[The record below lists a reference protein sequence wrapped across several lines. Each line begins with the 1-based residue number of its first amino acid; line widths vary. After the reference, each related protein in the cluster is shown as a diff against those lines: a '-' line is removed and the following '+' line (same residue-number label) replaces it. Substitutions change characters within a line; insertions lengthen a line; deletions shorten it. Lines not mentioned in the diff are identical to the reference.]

1 MLTVYR
7 ASAGAGKTHTLT
19 GEYLKMLFGGKG
31 QEGEATYRH
40 ILAVT
45 FTNKATAEMKDRI
58 VRDLYALASGG
69 RSGHLEM
76 LRAHLG
82 GATEADVR
90 TRARTLLVRMLHD
103 YAAFN
108 VSTIDHFFQQT
119 LRAFVREIG
128 LQGNY
133 VVELDAE
140 PVLDEAVD
148 SLLAGLDREGG
159 DSELFRWLLRF
170 SEQKVERGETW
181 VLSRD
186 MKTLGRQ
193 LFNEHYKALRSA
205 DDADETAPTVDR
217 KKMTAYSDM
226 LYATM
231 NAIKSEARELGERG
245 LAIMARYGL
254 KPESFK
260 WKDKSGLMFFNKLQS
275 GVIDEEPGKRFCQL
289 PDNLAEWVSGKNA
302 AIEQAYADGLNDCV
316 KAVLRFYDTR
326 MRDYLTAQ
334 AIAANFYTLGILG
347 DIAREIR
354 RRSDEKNRMLIAD
367 TAELLTRIIDGS
379 DVPFIY
385 EKTGTRIRH
394 YLIDEFQDTSALQWR
409 NFRPLVADSL
419 GAGYDDLIV
428 GDVKQSIYRFRNSDW
443 TLLDERIGLDF
454 PTGVTERTLAENWR
468 SFGRVV
474 EFNNALFT
482 FFPARLQERYNVGL
496 AESTLPPERC
506 ALYGGRILRAYAHS
520 RQALPEGRA
529 ANAGHVR
536 VELLEHTG
544 KKEEWQEQAMARL
557 VDVVSELRRHGRSW
571 GDIAVLTRT
580 RAEAAL
586 VTGALLTYGRQH
598 PEAALRILSDDGLQL
613 DGASAVRF
621 IVGMLRYMNRPDDST
636 LQRSAGLLL
645 SAMRIKRMGEGA
657 NPSLVCAELDVDGAE
672 ARDPLLAGH
681 RSIYEAVEAICRRFG
696 SDFPEDELIFVQSF
710 LDLIADYAEREGS
723 DVDRFL
729 SWWKDTGSRTQIA
742 MPETQDALRVMTIHK
757 AKGLGFDVVVLPFS
771 DWGLDAKSETILW
784 CRPRVAPFDA
794 IGAVPVNY
802 KAELSRTIFSEE
814 YYHEKLHA
822 YIDALNTFY
831 VALTR
836 AKEELILFTPAA
848 PPKKDAKKDAAA
860 SIADILREALTSR
873 LTQTAEGDPLLPL
886 ADGFRAEDG
895 LFEWGTWIDCE
906 ARRTDEPPADT
917 ASIVRTLPSV
927 RPDARM
933 YLSLSGR
940 SFDDT
945 QRDYGVL
952 MHDLLSHIR
961 TVDDLPAAVAAK
973 VSAGEIG
980 RRSADELEK
989 RLRTLL
995 DLPAVRAW
1003 FDGSMTVLTEAEIL
1017 SGDGRSRRPDRVM
1030 LATDDEEPCA
1040 VIVDYKFGLHKST
1053 RYARQIRDYMA
1064 LLGAMGYA
1072 NVRGYLWYVEL
1083 GETEEVSA

>member
-19 GEYLKMLFGGKG
+19 GEYLKMLFGSEGR
-31 QEGEATYRH
+31 EGEATYRH

-58 VRDLYALASGG
+58 IRDLYALASGG

-90 TRARTLLVRMLHD
+90 ARARTLLVRMLHD

-133 VVELDAE
+133 LVELDAG

-148 SLLAGLDREGG
+148 SLLAGLDREGS
-159 DSELFRWLLRF
+159 DSELFCWLLRF
-170 SEQKVERGETW
+170 SERKVEQGETW
-181 VLSRD
+181 VLSQD
-186 MKTLGRQ
+186 MKKLGGQ
-193 LFNEHYKALRSA
+193 LFNEQYKSLRDESSDDEPSA
-205 DDADETAPTVDR
+205 DR
-217 KKMTAYSDM
+217 KKMAAYSDM

-231 NAIKSEARELGERG
+231 NAVKGEARELGKRG
-245 LAIMARYGL
+245 LAIIQKHGL
-254 KPESFK
+254 EP
-260 WKDKSGLMFFNKLQS
+260 KDFMRGCLDFFNKLAK
-275 GVIDEEPGKRFCQL
+275 GEVEKEPSDTFCGL
-289 PDNLAEWVSGKNA
+289 PDNPDKWCAQKSKLRGEIMA
-302 AIEQAYADGLNDCV
+302 AYADSLNECV
-316 KAVLRFYDTR
+316 KEVIRFYDTR

-334 AIAANFYTLGILG
+334 SIAKNFYTLGILG

-354 RRSDEKNRMLIAD
+354 RLSDEKNRMLIAD

-394 YLIDEFQDTSALQWR
+394 YLIDEFQDTSAMQWR

-419 GAGYDDLIV
+419 AAGNDDLIV

-468 SFGRVV
+468 SRSHVV

-482 FFPARLQERYNVGL
+482 FFPARLQERYNEGL
-496 AESTLPPERC
+496 EQSTLPPERC

-520 RQALPEGRA
+520 RQALPERPE

-536 VELLEHTG
+536 VELLAAQEAEE
-544 KKEEWQEQAMARL
+544 KWKELAMARL
-557 VDVVSELRRHGRSW
+557 TDVVGELRRRGRSW

-586 VTGALLTYGRQH
+586 VTDTLLAYGREH
-598 PEAALRILSDDGLQL
+598 PESGLRILSDDGLQL
-613 DGASAVRF
+613 DSASAVRF
-621 IVGMLRYMNRPDDST
+621 IVGMLRYMNRPDDDT
-636 LQRSAGLLL
+636 LRTSAGLLL
-645 SAMRIKRMGEGA
+645 SAMRIKRAGDGA
-657 NPSLVCAELDVDGAE
+657 DPSLICALPKENDAE
-672 ARDPLLAGH
+672 ADEPLLAGH
-681 RSIYEAVEAICRRFG
+681 RSLYEAVEAVCRRFG

-723 DVDRFL
+723 DIDRFL
-729 SWWKDTGSRTQIA
+729 SWWKETGYKTQIT
-742 MPETQDALRVMTIHK
+742 MPESQDALRIMTIHK
-757 AKGLGFDVVVLPFS
+757 AKGLGFEVVILPFGE
-771 DWGLDAKSETILW
+771 WGLDAKSGSILW
-784 CRPRVAPFDA
+784 CRPRVVPFDA
-794 IGAVPVNY
+794 VGTVPIKYN
-802 KAELSRTIFSEE
+802 AALSRTIFSEE

-836 AKEELILFTPAA
+836 AKEELIVFAPAESSSKNSSKSPA
-848 PPKKDAKKDAAA
+848 VTID
-860 SIADILREALTSR
+860 SILREALGSR
-873 LTQTAEGDPLLPL
+873 LTQTAEGDPLRPL
-886 ADGFRAEDG
+886 ADGFQPESG

-906 ARRTDEPPADT
+906 ARHTDEMPAD
-917 ASIVRTLPSV
+917 ASSIVRTLPSV

-952 MHDLLSHIR
+952 MHDLLSRIR

-973 VSAGEIG
+973 VSAGEID
-980 RRSADELEK
+980 RRSADALEE
-989 RLRTLL
+989 RLRDLL
-995 DLPAVRAW
+995 AQPAVRGW
-1003 FDGSMTVLTEAEIL
+1003 FDGSMNVLTEAEIL
-1017 SGDGRSRRPDRVM
+1017 CGDGRSRRPDRVM
-1030 LATDDEEPCA
+1030 LAVDTDAPRA
-1040 VIVDYKFGLHKST
+1040 VIVDYKFGLRESR
-1053 RYARQIRDYMA
+1053 RYVRQIRDYMA
-1064 LLGAMGYA
+1064 LMRAMGYTD
-1072 NVRGYLWYVEL
+1072 VRGYLWYVEL